1 MCQVRVENRD
11 SMTARAMKAH
21 SRHFSYMNDRQFVQ
35 VHATA
40 GSAGAPARV
49 GSSAFLGATGSGSG
63 ATAAAGMGRTAAGM
77 GAVADSENDGGG
89 CDDPC
94 GGASGF
100 PRSFSPMFGKSRMTG
115 ELYSGKASLKRGCV
129 MFQEWLRAAKARLYA
144 SEEVTDPVVISSESI
159 KERRPVRIVAT
170 LHAGFHCA

>member
-1 MCQVRVENRD
+1 
-11 SMTARAMKAH
+11 
-21 SRHFSYMNDRQFVQ
+21 MNDCQFVQ

-40 GSAGAPARV
+40 GSAGPPARI
-49 GSSAFLGATGSGSG
+49 GSLAFLGATGSGSG
-63 ATAAAGMGRTAAGM
+63 AIAAAGMGCTAAGM
-77 GAVADSENDGGG
+77 GVVADSDNDGGG

-100 PRSFSPMFGKSRMTG
+100 RRSFSPMFGKSRMTG
-115 ELYSGKASLKRGCV
+115 ELYSGKASLKRGWV
-129 MFQEWLRAAKARLYA
+129 IFQQWLRAAKARLYA
-144 SEEVTDPVVISSESI
+144 SEEATDPVVISSESI